1 MPSVISAIDYATPKR
16 PCKTHIRPRARLHFC
31 HPHRNPNRNPN
42 ANPNGIAGTLVRSNW
57 QPLNGKWPCWLLV
70 TSWFPIHFP
79 STLHFGEMRLVIN
92 PKFSFTRRHMGLQSL
107 SLAFSICPLGQI
119 FAHKSNTRLRRRM
132 TSFTNSIAYYTRISS
147 HLAWLRM
154 LFLLLFNFPP
164 DFIAFTQ
171 CRRQE
176 YSPARIFM
184 ALQPASIPLS
194 LHCCTLRIRDMWCR
208 AVAATLLSPSSAR
221 AAFRVSQCWHNVAK

>member
-164 DFIAFTQ
+164 WFYRIYAVPAAGIFPSSHFYGIA
-171 CRRQE
+171 
-176 YSPARIFM
+176 
-184 ALQPASIPLS
+184 ASIHSTFTPL
-194 LHCCTLRIRDMWCR
+194 LHTAYTWHVVPCCRSYFVI
-208 AVAATLLSPSSAR
+208 AQLSPCCLSG
-221 AAFRVSQCWHNVAK
+221 